1 MDSPRPQDHPDWGVT
16 VSNATLAIRTVEPA
30 LLQLRAA
37 EEGLPLPL
45 WLLEQEARALQT
57 RLARVK
63 PFALLEPMLPAA
75 AISPPAQTAIENFL
89 AAGRRELRSLIRS
102 FIKWLRSPMGRQATS
117 EEAQSKFTVLRLRFN
132 DILSQFDLFAD
143 VLTQRSEH
151 ETGVWL
157 AGLDV
162 VAADALKVPGLHEAP
177 PVICYLDR
185 GPGAAIRR
193 ARTRLPGGK
202 DNPVAI
208 VRVPRERMVGSGIAS
223 SLVHEVGHQAAA
235 LLELV
240 QSLRP
245 VLQGLR
251 ENGRAWQFWD
261 RWISEIV
268 ADFWSVARVG
278 IASTLGLMAVVSLP
292 RAFVF
297 RISEDD
303 PHPIPW
309 IRVKLSCAIGKALYP
324 HAQWD
329 RLARLWEG
337 YYPLAGLEPAA
348 RSFFVELDKAIPSLV
363 TLLIHH
369 RPKLLRGATLREVLA
384 VDERR
389 PARLSA
395 YFTAWRNAPRHLR
408 AAPPSLTFAV
418 LGQARAE
425 GRLSPELESRM
436 LAYLLTYWA
445 LRSTLD
451 VSAGHARAASCHCRC
466 GPQAQPISI

>member
-1 MDSPRPQDHPDWGVT
+1 LETSIAERG
-16 VSNATLAIRTVEPA
+16 
-30 LLQLRAA
+30 QLS
-37 EEGLPLPL
+37 LPV
-45 WLLEQEARALQT
+45 WLLEQEARALLT

-75 AISPPAQTAIENFL
+75 SIPPPAQTAIEAFL
-89 AAGRRELRSLIRS
+89 ATGRRELRARIRD
-102 FIKWLRSPMGRQATS
+102 FIRWLLSPAGRQSAP
-117 EEAQSKFTVLRLRFN
+117 EDAQRKFTLLRLRFN
-132 DILSQFDLFAD
+132 DVLSQFDMFAD

-157 AGLDV
+157 SGLDI
-162 VAADALKVPGLHEAP
+162 VAADALKLPGYFEPP
-177 PVICYLDR
+177 PVVCYLDR

-202 DNPVAI
+202 ENPVAI
-208 VRVPRERMVGSGIAS
+208 VRVPRERMVSSGIAS
-223 SLVHEVGHQAAA
+223 SLVHEVGHQGAA
-235 LLELV
+235 LLELIE
-240 QSLRP
+240 SLRP
-245 VLQGLR
+245 VLQGLQR
-251 ENGRAWQFWD
+251 GGGQGHIAWGFWD

-297 RISEDD
+297 RVSADD

-324 HAQWD
+324 HGQWD
-329 RLARLWEG
+329 RMAQLWES
-337 YYPLAGLEPAA
+337 YYPTDGLEETTRALLA
-348 RSFFVELDKAIPSLV
+348 TLEASIPSFV

-369 RPKLLRGATLREVLA
+369 RPKLLRGASLREVMA
-384 VDERR
+384 VEERQ

-395 YFTAWRNAPRHLR
+395 YFKTWRHSPRRMR
-408 AAPPSLTFAV
+408 AAPPSLVFAV
-418 LGQARAE
+418 IGQARAE
-425 GRLSPELESRM
+425 GLLSPESESRM

-445 LRSTLD
+445 LRSSLD
-451 VSAGHARAASCHCRC
+451 TSAGHAQPSHSKCACR
-466 GPQAQPISI
+466 Q